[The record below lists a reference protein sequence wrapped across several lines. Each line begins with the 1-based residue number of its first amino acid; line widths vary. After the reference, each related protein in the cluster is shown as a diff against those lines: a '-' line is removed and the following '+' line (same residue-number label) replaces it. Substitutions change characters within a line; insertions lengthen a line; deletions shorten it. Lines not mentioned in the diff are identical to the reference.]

1 MASATGGGV
10 EFWLNLT
17 LLEMIRWIHDAL
29 EAQKE
34 DEKTRA
40 EMGVD

>member
-1 MASATGGGV
+1 M

-17 LLEMIRWIHDAL
+17 LLEMIQWIRDAL

-34 DEKTRA
+34 DEQSGA

>member
-1 MASATGGGV
+1 MARVTGGGV

-17 LLEMIRWIHDAL
+17 LLEMIRWIRDAL

-34 DEKTRA
+34 DA
-40 EMGVD
+40 QAGAGVD

>member
-29 EAQKE
+29 EAQEE
-34 DEKTRA
+34 DAQAQAGK
-40 EMGVD
+40 GVD

>member
-17 LLEMIRWIHDAL
+17 LLEMIRWIQDAL

-34 DEKTRA
+34 DEQARA